1 MKSIMQIRQIDDERI
16 KELKHM
22 KNIINKSYQQTN
34 LYICIYIYIVNIM
47 RTINL
52 KYVNKNL
59 FKYLFYYIIMN

>member
-34 LYICIYIYIVNIM
+34 LYICIYIYSQYHEN
-47 RTINL
+47 
-52 KYVNKNL
+52 NKPQIC
-59 FKYLFYYIIMN
+59 K